1 MINRR
6 DMLKGLIPAIAFP
19 FSPSC
24 TAKSSSPQDLFT
36 ISLAEWSLHR
46 TLRSGKLNNM
56 QFPEFTK
63 KTFGIEAVE
72 YVNTFFFDKAK
83 DKKYLEE
90 LKKRTTDNGI
100 TNVLIMCDREGRLGD
115 PDAKKRTTA
124 VENHYK
130 WIEAAKFLGCHSIR
144 VNAASKG
151 EWTEQKK
158 LAADG
163 LSRLSEFGKQHG
175 LNVIVEN
182 HGGLSSNGKWLKEV
196 METVNMP
203 NCGTLP
209 DFGNFKDYDRY
220 QGISETIKYA
230 KGVSAKAHDF
240 NAQGEEIHTDFGK
253 MLKIV
258 FDSGYKGVYIGVEYE
273 GRKTG
278 EVEGIKLTRDLLI
291 KKREKLAKLY

>member
-1 MINRR
+1 MIDRPQ
-6 DMLKGLIPAIAFP
+6 MLKGLFTATAFP
-19 FSPSC
+19 FSYSC
-24 TAKSSSPQDLFT
+24 TAKPGAPEDLFK

-46 TLRSGKLNNM
+46 MLRSGKLNNM

-83 DKKYLEE
+83 DKKYLAE
-90 LKKRTTDNGI
+90 LKKRSADNDI

-124 VENHYK
+124 IENHYK

-151 EWTEQKK
+151 EWAEQKK
-158 LAADG
+158 LASDG
-163 LSRLSEFGKQHG
+163 LSRLAEFGKQQG
-175 LNVIVEN
+175 INVIVEN

-220 QGISETIKYA
+220 LGVTETIKYA

-240 NAQGEEIHTDFGK
+240 NAKGEEIHTDFEK

-258 FDSGYKGVYIGVEYE
+258 FNSGYKGGYIGVEYE

-291 KKREKLAKLY
+291 KKRAKLASLY